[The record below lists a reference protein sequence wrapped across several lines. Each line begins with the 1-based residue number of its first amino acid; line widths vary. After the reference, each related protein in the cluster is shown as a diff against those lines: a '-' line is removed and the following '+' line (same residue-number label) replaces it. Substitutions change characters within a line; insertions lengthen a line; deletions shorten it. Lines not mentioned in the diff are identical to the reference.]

1 MLILLMSTA
10 ILRHAVLCHSENLA
24 LLSTDVS
31 LLRVNQKRGRIAA
44 AFLLTALKVRTEV
57 WKEHGRWKEKRVQV
71 LSVAV
76 NAACWASRWLQG
88 THPAV
93 PIPAG
98 SRVSHPAV
106 CSQRWQSKSKV
117 HSRGEGRLQD
127 SFWKPEAEG
136 SASCLCGTTVCSGMR
151 LSSGNGCK
159 NTPCNLS
166 AFSSNLEENE
176 RRIKAKKTDA
186 RKWAYFPSGFVVTVG
201 NKIYAKIITRVL
213 KWREQCNHLT
223 LSSPHGL
230 IFIYSESHGLSA
242 GVLLS
247 DINPSVLLK
256 IKSKWEML
264 IPKTELSFLSHIW
277 KNIIS
282 KALSGSKEDSLFK
295 TMNQR
300 EYLLRKQRHAGT
312 SRSSWKTLAQF
323 HPTKPQQDSTTKV
336 CLAKPE
342 WRQRKA
348 PCQPQQQRWLYGSV
362 NISAYD
368 HYLNK

>member
-1 MLILLMSTA
+1 MQLVEPADGCKGLILLYQYLQAAGSHTQQCA
-10 ILRHAVLCHSENLA
+10 HRDGNPS
-24 LLSTDVS
+24 
-31 LLRVNQKRGRIAA
+31 QKC
-44 AFLLTALKVRTEV
+44 TQEV
-57 WKEHGRWKEKRVQV
+57 K
-71 LSVAV
+71 A
-76 NAACWASRWLQG
+76 ASRTASESLKQKGLPHVYVGLLYAQAW
-88 THPAV
+88 
-93 PIPAG
+93 G
-98 SRVSHPAV
+98 SQVAM
-106 CSQRWQSKSKV
+106 
-117 HSRGEGRLQD
+117 G
-127 SFWKPEAEG
+127 A
-136 SASCLCGTTVCSGMR
+136 
-151 LSSGNGCK
+151 K

-166 AFSSNLEENE
+166 AFSSNLEENG